1 MALGL
6 DRRPDRRNFAS
17 FADKERASHDAHE
30 FPSHELL
37 LLPSAV
43 GFDGLVAGIAEQR
56 KIEPIFGLEQG
67 LRLHGISAHAKD
79 GHVELFEL
87 LLCVAKLGR
96 FDDSTGSVGFGEE
109 EQQNALPSEVFER
122 NRVVF
127 VRLQAERRCLVS
139 GLEHESPGDILT
151 GQADC
156 GMGAML

>member
-17 FADKERASHDAHE
+17 CADKERASHDAHE

-79 GHVELFEL
+79 GHLELFEL